1 MTPTALKLFAKFL
14 LDEYSWRPEE
24 GNILIGEF
32 LCEEEPTYHIGGWVS
47 PENREMLC
55 NLDAEK
61 MRAGL
66 RLLYEYAPYHV
77 CERGVNRPAVHP
89 ALSRLANMLAAESAV
104 MRTIV
109 AEALDLCSYDEFCE
123 ARDSKQF
130 LHYVHER
137 KVEAWQLLVSRLQ
150 QYFEQSGCV
159 TDLTESLCIILDSL
173 RG

>member
-1 MTPTALKLFAKFL
+1 MDSTALKAFAKFL

-24 GNILIGEF
+24 GDNFIKEF
-32 LCEEEPTYHIGGWVS
+32 LNEEEITYQIGGWVS
-47 PENREMLC
+47 PENRESIL

-66 RLLYEYAPYHV
+66 RLLYEYEPFYV

-89 ALSRLANMLAAESAV
+89 ALKKLANMLAAESAV
-104 MRTIV
+104 TRTIV
-109 AEALDLCSYDEFCE
+109 AEALDLGSYDGFCE

-130 LHYVHER
+130 LHFVHER
-137 KVEAWQLLVSRLQ
+137 KVEAWQLLVARLV
-150 QYFEQSGCV
+150 QYFEPSGCD